1 MNGDDIIILTD
12 YDDKQLELD
21 LTEPEVSVTSD
32 TIIDLSNYGA
42 ACETITMS
50 SSTMDTITL
59 PTTYTVGYGGTGI
72 SYTGNGSSG
81 GGSTYAT
88 GVNTSSYQW
97 TSSSVNPVFTIG
109 GSSDESSV
117 KIAGDKPTLSTDQGS
132 VNVNDVIDV
141 VNAMKQMIIEMAKDD
156 DLPEKYDWVRNIAHE
171 WMLKAIKGPER
182 KDEEDN

>member
-59 PTTYTVGYGGTGI
+59 PTTYTVGYGGTGGTGI
-72 SYTGNGSSG
+72 SYTGSGS
-81 GGSTYAT
+81 GSTY
-88 GVNTSSYQW
+88 GNTSSYQW

-117 KIAGDKPTLSTDQGS
+117 KISGDKPTLSTDQGS

>member
-21 LTEPEVSVTSD
+21 LTEPEISVTGD
-32 TIIDLSNYGA
+32 TIIDLGNYGA

-59 PTTYTVGYGGTGI
+59 PTTYTVGYGGSGSTTTA
-72 SYTGNGSSG
+72 YVGNGSVGSG
-81 GGSTYAT
+81 T
-88 GVNTSSYQW
+88 SYQW
-97 TSSSVNPVFTIG
+97 TSSSINPVFTIG

-156 DLPEKYDWVRNIAHE
+156 ELPEKYDWVRNIAHE
-171 WMLKAIKGPER
+171 WMLKALKGPES
-182 KDEEDN
+182 KDEEND